1 MHNSSRIDFVE
12 SVFDICTICMLLSSI
27 VTKINWFIF
36 ILEFNFF
43 CFFFCWKRRFFSS
56 LASRSMCS
64 DQLEGFVTLSLLL
77 GTIRRAAFLTVCM
90 CGCTC
95 IVLFH
100 NTMLCT
106 YYMLIVYFFRAQWAM
121 LLLWLCLSV
130 VYVTLPF
137 VLCISICISICIWH
151 HVAIILWFLWFP
163 AWLVSQSIIPTI
175 QRRSELST

>member
-36 ILEFNFF
+36 ILEFN
-43 CFFFCWKRRFFSS
+43 CFSFGWRFFSS

-100 NTMLCT
+100 NE
-106 YYMLIVYFFRAQWAM
+106 YYARITCWLYTFFWAQWAM

-137 VLCISICISICIWH
+137 VLCIVHTLYWGFFR
-151 HVAIILWFLWFP
+151 AT
-163 AWLVSQSIIPTI
+163 LVTVLPKLHKIYNSAH
-175 QRRSELST
+175 